1 MDSKEIPNGR
11 VIPVYL
17 TDDGDVHPI
26 FFRNMEELD
35 LIQQVVAGILDN
47 KIVVDTDTYI
57 NDPKEKISIIDFTK
71 KKN

>member
-1 MDSKEIPNGR
+1 MDFNGVPKGR

-26 FFRNMEELD
+26 FFHSMDELD
-35 LIQQVVAGILDN
+35 LIQQLISVILDN
-47 KIVVDTDTYI
+47 KIVLDPDTYI
-57 NDPKEKISIIDFTK
+57 NNPKEKISIIDFTK

>member
-1 MDSKEIPNGR
+1 MGFREIPKGR

-26 FFRNMEELD
+26 FFHSMDELD
-35 LIQQVVAGILDN
+35 LIQQLIAGLLDN
-47 KIVVDTDTYI
+47 KIVVDPDTYI
-57 NDPKEKISIIDFTK
+57 NNPKEKISIIDFTK